1 MRFLVAILPALIALQ
16 TPEPA
21 DPRSRPDPRELVRE
35 SADAI
40 KRYKSYELES
50 VVLVETKG
58 GALDSRMEIPTA
70 VSVRRPDR
78 MLIESRSAVAG
89 LTIVGDGQQTWFYM
103 TPAKKYIKRAAA
115 GSPEAAL
122 GDSGLTPKNL
132 PDVSKFVK
140 SVEIAREDEIELD
153 EGKRFPCWV
162 VQTTYDTIPLPEQDT
177 RITGAT
183 ETMWISKEEGL
194 RLQSTFH
201 AKLLF
206 AGKTEPVEMT
216 QSTRTTALRLN
227 VDLPDSAFVFK
238 PPPDAKETPDW
249 TLPGVA
255 KPDVLAKPAP
265 DFKAQTLDGAEIDLA
280 ALRGKVVLLDFWA
293 TWCAPCKRDL
303 PAIEKL
309 HREFRQRGLAVL
321 GVNVGEEKAD
331 VQKFLSAVRVT
342 HPVVQVDESNDLLAK
357 LAVNAFPTTVLIDRK
372 GNVASYE
379 VGARGEAA
387 LRADLAKLGIR
398 TATVKP
404 GPVSGSQTKTP
415 PGSPTKTP
423 GTNPQTANPPA
434 NSK

>member
-1 MRFLVAILPALIALQ
+1 LRFLVAILPALIALQ

-321 GVNVGEEKAD
+321 VLRRFYACAGQRD
-331 VQKFLSAVRVT
+331 WKF
-342 HPVVQVDESNDLLAK
+342 
-357 LAVNAFPTTVLIDRK
+357 VLRT
-372 GNVASYE
+372 YPYRE
-379 VGARGEAA
+379 
-387 LRADLAKLGIR
+387 ADLIVSFFTRDLGKLRGVARRARRPKSPFGSGLERLSQVRMSYFR
-398 TATVKP
+398 TRKP
-404 GPVSGSQTKTP
+404 RNWRT
-415 PGSPTKTP
+415 
-423 GTNPQTANPPA
+423 
-434 NSK
+434 